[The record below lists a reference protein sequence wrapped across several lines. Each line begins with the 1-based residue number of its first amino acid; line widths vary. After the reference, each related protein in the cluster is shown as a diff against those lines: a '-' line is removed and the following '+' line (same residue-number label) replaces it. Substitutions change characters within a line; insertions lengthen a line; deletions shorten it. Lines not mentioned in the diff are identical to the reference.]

1 MTRRLKDGRLKDGR
15 LIIRRVNDG
24 RVSAGVILGQFCIWI
39 SDAALDDLFFFQRFV
54 LLKAV

>member
-1 MTRRLKDGRLKDGR
+1 MTRRLKDGR

-24 RVSAGVILGQFCIWI
+24 RVSAGVILGQFCILI

>member
-1 MTRRLKDGRLKDGR
+1 MTVRRLTKEK
-15 LIIRRVNDG
+15 IKWQE
-24 RVSAGVILGQFCIWI
+24 SAGVILGQFCIWI

>member
-1 MTRRLKDGRLKDGR
+1 MTRRLKDGR

-39 SDAALDDLFFFQRFV
+39 SDAALDDLFFFSKICFIKSSV
-54 LLKAV
+54 NIL